1 MDFPY
6 KIHLYRRF
14 PYDFPGGFSM
24 FPSSGVLHGG
34 LSKRNDGLREAGA
47 CEKKQKSGGTLGL
60 YTVYIYILVG
70 GFNPLKILVSWCE

>member
-47 CEKKQKSGGTLGL
+47 CEKNKNRAEL
-60 YTVYIYILVG
+60 
-70 GFNPLKILVSWCE
+70 